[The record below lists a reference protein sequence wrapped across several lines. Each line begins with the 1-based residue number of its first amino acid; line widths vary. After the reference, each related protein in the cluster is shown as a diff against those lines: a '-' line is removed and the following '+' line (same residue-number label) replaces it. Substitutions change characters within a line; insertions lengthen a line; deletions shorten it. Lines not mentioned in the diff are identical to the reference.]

1 MEGGGGGVRSCGQDW
16 DITRAG
22 GGTRGGEEHLLCYIS
37 MQMNE
42 LIITGKGDQREEAY
56 KN

>member
-1 MEGGGGGVRSCGQDW
+1 MEGGGGGTKLWSGLGYNQG
-16 DITRAG
+16 G

>member
-1 MEGGGGGVRSCGQDW
+1 MGGTKLRSGGLGYNQGG
-16 DITRAG
+16 G

>member
-1 MEGGGGGVRSCGQDW
+1 MEGGGGVRSCGQDW

>member
-1 MEGGGGGVRSCGQDW
+1 MGGTKLWSGLGYNQGGGGE
-16 DITRAG
+16 
-22 GGTRGGEEHLLCYIS
+22 TRGGEEHLLCYIS